1 MPTTL
6 ITGVAVWYGLHVIYD
21 CPVFLFAPSLS
32 IFTLRLKAIFGLLP
46 STSDAKELQQY
57 KMPSASKKIYLF
69 RMFLMIIS
77 LPLMDILWLLD
88 EILYGK
94 EYRKVSL
101 DKSVFVVGG
110 FRTGTT
116 SLHRALAMDEERYTS
131 PRFIEVVYPFLLIQK
146 FFDWLEHR
154 DKVNGTQ
161 TVRNVE
167 KKLHAIIGEE
177 NMARHPMSWYVPEED
192 DLLLAS
198 WHYIGWYTGCT
209 FPHPEALMIAGQQ
222 SKHSAADQKRSFEFY
237 KRSMQKFMYRR
248 GNGRALLAKN
258 HMIDFM
264 PQLAKELP
272 DAKFVDIVRHPKDA
286 FTSWYG
292 LAQGA
297 LGVLAQEKVE
307 QKTMVQCHL
316 RFWDKF
322 CDREKKFFG
331 EEGADDP
338 NRSLVTFKE
347 YIKEQEGTVRK
358 LYKQWGYEVEGTKFE
373 ERLIA
378 DRQSHKQYKSKAAYK
393 NPSLD
398 ELGVDVAA
406 LNERYAD
413 YLTTCKII

>member
-1 MPTTL
+1 M
-6 ITGVAVWYGLHVIYD
+6 
-21 CPVFLFAPSLS
+21 
-32 IFTLRLKAIFGLLP
+32 LP

-57 KMPSASKKIYLF
+57 KMPLISRVMYLT
-69 RMFLMIIS
+69 RMVMMITFLPFWDII
-77 LPLMDILWLLD
+77 WLLD

-101 DKSVFVVGG
+101 EKSVFVVGG

-116 SLHRALAMDEERYTS
+116 SLHRALAMDEERFTS
-131 PRFIEVVYPFLLIQK
+131 PRFIEVIYPFLVVQK
-146 FFDWLEHR
+146 LFDWLEHR
-154 DKVNGTQ
+154 DKVNGTN
-161 TVRNVE
+161 TIRKIE
-167 KKLHAIIGEE
+167 AKLQEIIGED
-177 NMARHPMSWYVPEED
+177 NMARHPMAWNVPEED
-192 DLLLAS
+192 DLLLTS
-198 WHYIGWYTGCT
+198 WHFIGWYTGCT
-209 FPHPEALMIAGQQ
+209 FPDPEALMVTGQQ
-222 SKHSAADQKRSFEFY
+222 SKHSAADQKRSLEFY

-272 DAKFVDIVRHPKDA
+272 NARFVDIVRHPKDS

-297 LGVLAQEKVE
+297 LKVLAREPVE
-307 QKTMVQCHL
+307 QKAMVQCHL

-322 CDREKKFFG
+322 CESEKKFFV
-331 EEGADDP
+331 EFGAEDP
-338 NRSLVTFKE
+338 NRSLVTFKD
-347 YIKEQEGTVRK
+347 YIKNQEETVRN

-378 DRQSHKQYKSKAAYK
+378 DRESHKKYKSKAKYK
-393 NPSLD
+393 NPTLD
-398 ELGVDVAA
+398 ELGVDVGA